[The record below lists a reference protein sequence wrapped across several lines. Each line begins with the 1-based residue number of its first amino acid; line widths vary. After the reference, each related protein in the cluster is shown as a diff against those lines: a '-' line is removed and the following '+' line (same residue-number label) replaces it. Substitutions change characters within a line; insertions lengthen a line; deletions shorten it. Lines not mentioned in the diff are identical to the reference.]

1 MSNSFFLILKHIESH
16 VDGFLDFL
24 QKEKRGSVHT
34 LRCYRSDL
42 NQLQRFMSEH
52 YACGELLDVKSE
64 WLRGYVVEMM
74 KLGKAPRTIHRKV
87 SAFRTFVRY
96 AKRQGL
102 LTVDPADAIILP
114 KLSKS
119 QPQVVP
125 EHAMRELLEE
135 SVFPSNWKGRRDRAI
150 MALFYE
156 TGIRLS
162 ELTGLN
168 VEDMHTEREELCVR
182 GKGSKERRIPLF
194 PETMKCIQNHCEER
208 PFKSRHLFVTDAGR
222 SLYPSFVYRR
232 VRHYLAQVSTL
243 KKSSPHILRH
253 TFATH
258 LLNHGAELSAVKEM
272 LGHASLSST
281 QVYTHQSLARLKEV
295 HSESPLDRRPKD

>member
-1 MSNSFFLILKHIESH
+1 M
-16 VDGFLDFL
+16 
-24 QKEKRGSVHT
+24 HT

-52 YACGELLDVKSE
+52 YACDDLLSVKSE

-102 LTVDPADAIILP
+102 MVVDPADAIVLP
-114 KLSKS
+114 KLSKA
-119 QPQVVP
+119 QPHVVP
-125 EHAMRELLEE
+125 VYAMRELLDE
-135 SVFPSNWKGRRDRAI
+135 SVFPNDWKGRRDLGI
-150 MALFYE
+150 IALFYE

-162 ELTGLN
+162 ELCGLN
-168 VEDMHTEREELCVR
+168 VEDMHTERGELRVM
-182 GKGSKERRIPLF
+182 GKGSKERRIPLL
-194 PETMKCIQNHCEER
+194 PETMTSIQRHIEER
-208 PFKSRHLFVTDAGR
+208 PFHSRHLFITDAGR
-222 SLYPSFVYRR
+222 SLYASFVYRR
-232 VRHYLAQVSTL
+232 VRHYLSQVSTL
-243 KKSSPHILRH
+243 KKTSPHILRH

-258 LLNHGAELSAVKEM
+258 LLNNGAELAAVKEM

-281 QVYTHQSLARLKEV
+281 QIYTHQSLTRLKEV
-295 HSESPLDRRPKD
+295 HAESPLDRRPKD